1 MPLSKRDLFIIGI
14 AIILC
19 ARIFDFSFVFV
30 IIGIILIYDALVNIN
45 RHEIKNKDDLS

>member
-1 MPLSKRDLFIIGI
+1 MTISKREIFIIGI

-30 IIGIILIYDALVNIN
+30 IIGIILIYDALININ
-45 RHEIKNKDDLS
+45 RQNIEDKDDLS